1 MRAPRFWQGP
11 HLDWRA
17 QALRPISKLYG
28 WVAARHMG
36 RIGSRL
42 AVPVIC
48 IGNLTVGGTGK
59 TPTVLALAQMLL
71 AQGERVFIL
80 TRGFGGSRARGRNA
94 APIQVES
101 WHTSAV
107 VGDEP
112 LLLAQ
117 VAPTIVATDR
127 LAGARLAVARGASV
141 ILMDDGLQNS
151 ALVKDLT
158 LAVVDGPMGFGN
170 GLCLPA
176 GPLRAPLTAQLPKVD
191 AFVQIGPGRAGP
203 DGADAAILAGKTVLR
218 AQLVAGAASV
228 RALQGRKLLAF
239 AGIGRPQK
247 FFDSLRACGLDI
259 VGTREFAD
267 HHIYRD
273 AEILQLQQQA
283 QALGASLVTTTK
295 DHARLGAP
303 AYAQTLEV
311 ALDFGDGAA
320 MTELLAQALGKGG
333 PRDKS

>member
-11 HLDWRA
+11 QADWRA
-17 QALRPISKLYG
+17 QTLRPISWLYG
-28 WVAARHMG
+28 LVAAHHM
-36 RIGSRL
+36 SRSGTQMP
-42 AVPVIC
+42 VPVIC

-71 AQGERVFIL
+71 GQGERVFIL
-80 TRGFGGSRARGRNA
+80 TRGFGGNRAGGRQA
-94 APIQVES
+94 EPLQVES
-101 WHTSAV
+101 SHTAAA

-112 LLLAQ
+112 LLLAR
-117 VAPTIVATDR
+117 VAPTIVASDR

-158 LAVVDGPMGFGN
+158 LAVVDGPVGFGN

-176 GPLRAPLTAQLPKVD
+176 GPLRAPIAAQLPKVD
-191 AFVQIGPGRAGP
+191 AFVRIGQGRTGP
-203 DGADAAILAGKTVLR
+203 DGAILADKAVLGAR
-218 AQLVAGAASV
+218 LVADAASV

-259 VGTREFAD
+259 VATREFAD
-267 HHIYRD
+267 HHIYGD

-283 QALGASLVTTTK
+283 KVIGASLVTTTK
-295 DHARLGAP
+295 DHARLGVP
-303 AYAQTLEV
+303 VFVQTLEV
-311 ALDFGDGAA
+311 ELEFENRAA
-320 MTELLAQALGKGG
+320 MALLLAQALGKARRRTK
-333 PRDKS
+333 P